1 MSAAKLESAKP
12 GARSTVAAIA
22 PFARLAMGVVFLVA
36 GAAKAWD
43 PIQFFWEII
52 SYAELLGVDRVVWD
66 RIATSGLVIAPL
78 ECGVGLALLFNW
90 RPRII
95 MPVAAVLMAAF
106 TALTIYAWHGNANL
120 NCGCF
125 GSLTER
131 SPGEAAVEDCV
142 MLVLLLVAWRWG
154 TSRLPVPFSK
164 AFRVVAIGTLI
175 PILITG
181 FQFYPEVERLKS
193 SDLKVG
199 MRLRG
204 LSPKGTAIDLMEGD
218 YLVEF
223 FSPSCGHC
231 RNAVPTLNRWSQI
244 PELPPIVGLS
254 VYPEDSSAMRKFKE
268 MTHPNYQIAMIS
280 TSDFRRL
287 TIGHGYPRLA
297 LVRDGV
303 IEHVWERGNTPST
316 GQLRQLLGQQEG
328 KKEG

>member
-1 MSAAKLESAKP
+1 VSTTKPGTVKP
-12 GARSTVAAIA
+12 GAPAIVTAVA
-22 PFARLAMGVVFLVA
+22 PYARLAMGVIFLIA

-52 SYAELLGVDRVVWD
+52 SYAELMGIGREAWD
-66 RIATSGLVIAPL
+66 RIASGGLLIAPL
-78 ECGVGLALLFNW
+78 ECAVGLALLSNW
-90 RPRII
+90 RPRLI
-95 MPVAAVLMAAF
+95 MPVATLLMSVF
-106 TALTIYAWHGNANL
+106 TALTIYAWQSNANL

-125 GSLTER
+125 GSLAER

-142 MLVLLLVAWRWG
+142 MLALLLVAWRWG
-154 TSRLPVPFSK
+154 TSRLPVACSK

-175 PILITG
+175 SVLVTG
-181 FQFYPEVERLKS
+181 FQYYPEMDRLRS

-204 LSPKGTAIDLMEGD
+204 LSLKGSTVDLMEGE
-218 YLVEF
+218 YLIEF
-223 FSPSCGHC
+223 FSPGCGHC
-231 RNAVPTLNRWSQI
+231 RNAVPKLNRWSQI

-254 VYPEDSSAMRKFKE
+254 VYSEDTPTMRKFRE
-268 MTHPNYQIAMIS
+268 TTHPTYQLATIS

-297 LVRDGV
+297 HIRDGV
-303 IEHVWERGNTPST
+303 IENVWERDNTPTT
-316 GQLRQLLGQQEG
+316 GQLRKLVGKLEG